1 MSLSKK
7 KALYFGVNVFNM
19 EALTG
24 DTIITSP
31 NGDGTAILHGHL
43 SHANVQPPAG
53 QGKLYLHF

>member
-7 KALYFGVNVFNM
+7 KTLYFGINVFSM

-24 DTIITSP
+24 DTIITFP
-31 NGDGTAILHGHL
+31 NGEGTAILRGHL
-43 SHANVQPPAG
+43 SHAKVQPPAG